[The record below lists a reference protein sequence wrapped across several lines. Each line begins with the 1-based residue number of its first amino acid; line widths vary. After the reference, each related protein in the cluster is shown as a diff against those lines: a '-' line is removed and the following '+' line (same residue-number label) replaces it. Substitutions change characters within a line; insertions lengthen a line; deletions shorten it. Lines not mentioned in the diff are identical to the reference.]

1 MAFIKVI
8 HCSMG
13 VAKNYQEAKYKGRFG
28 SMVTTG
34 HVDFYRMYF
43 SLKKL
48 RYNVRLLNYN

>member
-48 RYNVRLLNYN
+48 RYTVRLLNYN